1 MDNLK
6 RNHNNYEG
14 KIIKMPRRAK
24 EKISNSNDPVIIV
37 PRSTTIVLGSIASV
51 LVAVLGWLCVQIYE
65 LNAITKVNSNS
76 IANLEKQMSVVYEHM
91 LYLDN
96 EISQINPIEDI
107 IISAS
112 NELSSSLSSFS
123 AKTNMVPN
131 VTSSLTSDICVG
143 TDSSGKEYFADELV
157 NETILIT
164 YEEKDKDVFFL
175 GQYNEDYHWDG
186 YCITNAYWRDGS
198 LYGICESNF
207 EDGKRLDYKTV
218 VSVEENEWD
227 FYSRKSIGNVN
238 SGTSIKY
245 SFQYNTIKNF
255 TNTNVRASDILYTD
269 NFIETQDAVM
279 LQYYYGNTADGKY
292 NDNTGNAYLV
302 KFYEDGTVK
311 TLYVGNFLNG
321 TFNDDTNNAWNIV
334 YAEELGYYIYH
345 SGIFKNGSAVDNS
358 IEPITQQQIDEIISA
373 YNFGCTLKWKEEK

>member
-76 IANLEKQMSVVYEHM
+76 IATLEKQMSVVYEHM

-96 EISQINPIEDI
+96 EISQINPTEDI

-112 NELSSSLSSFS
+112 NELSSTLSSFS

-269 NFIETQDAVM
+269 NFIEIQDAVM

>member
-24 EKISNSNDPVIIV
+24 EKISNSNEPVIIV
-37 PRSTTIVLGSIASV
+37 SRSTTIVLGSIASV